1 VSSIPLGPG
10 ERLSRRPPCSD
21 LAVGL
26 EALYNHISLGLVIP
40 EVPEELFLIRIILAD
55 PLKASLH
62 EALDVPLV
70 ESQTEIEEVPSFP
83 KFASTNSSSLP
94 LPVHHYQ

>member
-10 ERLSRRPPCSD
+10 ERPSRRAPRSD

-26 EALYNHISLGLVIP
+26 ETFDYHLPLDLVIP

-55 PLKASLH
+55 P
-62 EALDVPLV
+62 
-70 ESQTEIEEVPSFP
+70 PSTKPPTYFS
-83 KFASTNSSSLP
+83 STARTR
-94 LPVHHYQ
+94 